1 MCTPAS
7 DRGHRPY
14 SQRSADT
21 ITRVNTAQLL
31 IPDFLLIAC
40 GALICR
46 YTALNQSVWEKVEQ
60 LVYWFL
66 FPVLLFTSV
75 LRSPLDLRAASQL
88 GMAAI
93 CTGAL
98 MIALAYLLPK
108 LPGLKTRIDLREHAA
123 SAQVAFRFNSFVA
136 LAVAERMAGAQGL
149 LTLALIIGCCVP
161 MFNAAAVWPMARAS
175 GQGVW
180 RELSR
185 NPLILSTAG
194 GLICNLAGLSMPD
207 WLATSANRIGASAI
221 VLGLL
226 AAGAAMRFDKL
237 WAARSLGV
245 SVLVLRHAVT
255 PFVAFGFALAFGL
268 GATQAAVLIVFA
280 SVPTASSCHV
290 LANRMGYD
298 GGLVAGLVT
307 LSTVW
312 SLASLPLGFWLAR
325 MIAA

>member
-1 MCTPAS
+1 
-7 DRGHRPY
+7 
-14 SQRSADT
+14 
-21 ITRVNTAQLL
+21 VNTAQLL

-66 FPVLLFTSV
+66 FPVLLFSSV
-75 LRSPLDLRAASQL
+75 LRSPLDLRVASKL
-88 GMAAI
+88 GLAAI
-93 CTGAL
+93 CTGAVMVL
-98 MIALAYLLPK
+98 LACSLRHW
-108 LPGLKTRIDLREHAA
+108 PGLRSRIDVREHAA

-136 LAVAERMAGAQGL
+136 LAVAERMAGAEGL

-161 MFNAAAVWPMARAS
+161 MFNASAVWPMAKQS
-175 GQGVW
+175 GQSVLG
-180 RELSR
+180 EMAR

-207 WLATSANRIGASAI
+207 WLATSANRIGGCAI

-237 WAARSLGV
+237 WAARTLGV

-255 PFVAFGFALAFGL
+255 PFVALGFALLFGL
-268 GATQAAVLIVFA
+268 GTVQASVLLVFA
-280 SVPTASSCHV
+280 CVPTASSCHV

-307 LSTVW
+307 LSTVLA
-312 SLASLPLGFWLAR
+312 LASLPLGIWLGAL
-325 MIAA
+325 AAQVR